1 MYILSYLF
9 SCRIPSVPRLTS
21 QIPANAPSPC
31 SSRRHL
37 ENPTTNQTT
46 IGGPHLI
53 PLKQRAYKS
62 TPIANLHY
70 CPISPAFYHQ
80 CLPSVYYTTNAQH
93 SSLTPNIHTV
103 SAPYHPPCHV
113 VVSQSAIRLI
123 LPAPSV
129 HPSYLS
135 AIPMHDTFNAY
146 HASTY
151 ATRPPIKPIQP

>member
-1 MYILSYLF
+1 MCILSYLF
-9 SCRIPSVPRLTS
+9 SCRIPTVPKLTS

-80 CLPSVYYTTNAQH
+80 CLPSVHYTTKAQH
-93 SSLTPNIHTV
+93 SSPTPT
-103 SAPYHPPCHV
+103 STRYPFQYHSPCHEA
-113 VVSQSAIRLI
+113 VSQSGVRLI
-123 LPAPSV
+123 LPTPSV

-135 AIPMHDTFNAY
+135 AIPMHDTFNAD
-146 HASTY
+146 HASIY
-151 ATRPPIKPIQP
+151 STRLPIKPIQP